1 MNDNTVHDQSLNVLF
16 GQRIRQIRN
25 ERHMSQEE
33 FAWMVG
39 LHRTYLGQVE
49 RAEKNITLKNIE
61 KIANALNIDPKELF
75 NFDNLTS
82 GEGAEALNNAGF
94 ALRGGLHCAPSAH
107 KALGTLPTGAIRFSP
122 SAFNKRQ
129 EVKEFCA
136 AVRKISLK

>member
-75 NFDNLTS
+75 NFDNL
-82 GEGAEALNNAGF
+82 
-94 ALRGGLHCAPSAH
+94 
-107 KALGTLPTGAIRFSP
+107 K
-122 SAFNKRQ
+122 
-129 EVKEFCA
+129 
-136 AVRKISLK
+136 

>member
-61 KIANALNIDPKELF
+61 KIAKALDIDPKELL
-75 NFDNLTS
+75 NFDNL
-82 GEGAEALNNAGF
+82 
-94 ALRGGLHCAPSAH
+94 
-107 KALGTLPTGAIRFSP
+107 K
-122 SAFNKRQ
+122 
-129 EVKEFCA
+129 
-136 AVRKISLK
+136 

>member
-1 MNDNTVHDQSLNVLF
+1 MNDNTVHEQSLNVLF

-61 KIANALNIDPKELF
+61 KIANALNIDI
-75 NFDNLTS
+75 
-82 GEGAEALNNAGF
+82 A
-94 ALRGGLHCAPSAH
+94 
-107 KALGTLPTGAIRFSP
+107 FS
-122 SAFNKRQ
+122 SS
-129 EVKEFCA
+129 
-136 AVRKISLK
+136 ISCL

>member
-61 KIANALNIDPKELF
+61 KIAKALDIDPKELF
-75 NFDNLTS
+75 NFDNL
-82 GEGAEALNNAGF
+82 
-94 ALRGGLHCAPSAH
+94 
-107 KALGTLPTGAIRFSP
+107 K
-122 SAFNKRQ
+122 
-129 EVKEFCA
+129 
-136 AVRKISLK
+136 